1 MTQRQFHLPTNDIIF
16 HCLFG
21 TKGQERITKDFLESL
36 LKKEIED
43 IDLDANLE
51 FIRSYYEDK
60 LQIADVVAKDVNKNK
75 YIIEMQNRKYGYLPQ
90 RFLSSACKAYITQLK
105 ASDKYEKLKKIAIVI
120 IMLEKFPKIENI
132 DKYHTIW
139 NFREQLEKDK
149 ILTDDIEI
157 HIIEIPKYLKQ
168 KEKHGI
174 IEPWLEFLVNP
185 KGEEVQEAMKE
196 YKTIQEAVDELN
208 RLNENDEVRM
218 LADLQLFAKLD
229 RNSQLAEM
237 REEGLELGRRE
248 GLEIG
253 KAEGIEIGKAEGRE
267 EGRKEQKKDIAKKML
282 ELKIDMEIIMNTT
295 GLSKEQIEELNA

>member
-1 MTQRQFHLPTNDIIF
+1 
-16 HCLFG
+16 
-21 TKGQERITKDFLESL
+21 
-36 LKKEIED
+36 
-43 IDLDANLE
+43 
-51 FIRSYYEDK
+51 
-60 LQIADVVAKDVNKNK
+60 
-75 YIIEMQNRKYGYLPQ
+75 
-90 RFLSSACKAYITQLK
+90 
-105 ASDKYEKLKKIAIVI
+105 
-120 IMLEKFPKIENI
+120 
-132 DKYHTIW
+132 
-139 NFREQLEKDK
+139 
-149 ILTDDIEI
+149 
-157 HIIEIPKYLKQ
+157 
-168 KEKHGI
+168 
-174 IEPWLEFLVNP
+174 
-185 KGEEVQEAMKE
+185 MKE

-253 KAEGIEIGKAEGRE
+253 KAEGIEIGKAEGRAEGKEEGRAEGRAEGREEGRE